1 MTVKCLSDAAK
12 AHIVNEYLFNPTSH
26 TINRMV
32 LYWGHSRRTII
43 RVLEEKGIDPGVKRR
58 VKKPIKEEQFVFD
71 TAVVRRSSDQEVLAV
86 IMHPEPMPK
95 PSWFRR
101 VMAWFSQK
109 EAETQ

>member
-1 MTVKCLSDAAK
+1 MTVKCLSEAAK
-12 AHIVNEYLFNPTSH
+12 QNIAAGFSLHIY
-26 TINRMV
+26 TINQLANMYVR
-32 LYWGHSRRTII
+32 SRRTII
-43 RVLEEKGIDPGVKRR
+43 RVLEEKGIDPGVKHR

-109 EAETQ
+109 DVVTQ